1 MAEEENKAEKE
12 TIGNVTDAIWLFLLD
27 ETYKRIGYYDGTT
40 VSEDFA
46 GIVAGE
52 LQPVVSRCKI

>member
-1 MAEEENKAEKE
+1 MDQLRAVDHDGRNL
-12 TIGNVTDAIWLFLLD
+12 GNVTDAIWLFLLD

-52 LQPVVSRCKI
+52 LER